1 MVALLTRGR
10 SATLEYHEYV
20 TALLWKLSARQHG
33 GRWRVYANRF
43 SKYRRIPPVLRRGDR
58 APEVLPVLD
67 GYRDYAPITF
77 WLSKPSTVTFRIA
90 GTRTSQWFERGWQTF
105 QWWPYD
111 VPAGRYPVWATAT
124 DRGGNSM
131 LLGLPWVR
139 VGEDSNP
146 PSVRVALDVD
156 QLSWRASDAK
166 SPWFEVR
173 LERMVEEAAEARSRP
188 VRAPRRRPPGRRRA
202 GWARRPSSS
211 PTAPGTSRGS
221 RSARSLARLA
231 PAGAA

>member
-1 MVALLTRGR
+1 MARLREPLLEVPAHPARPPAR
-10 SATLEYHEYV
+10 RPSA
-20 TALLWKLSARQHG
+20 
-33 GRWRVYANRF
+33 
-43 SKYRRIPPVLRRGDR
+43 
-58 APEVLPVLD
+58 EVLPVLD

-111 VPAGRYPVWATAT
+111 VPAGRYPATAT

-139 VGEDSNP
+139 VGQDSNS
-146 PSVRVALDVD
+146 PSVRVALDVT

-173 LERMVEEAAEARSRP
+173 LERMVEGRLRKRDLGRFERLGAARSDAAAP
-188 VRAPRRRPPGRRRA
+188 DGHDDPRRRRQLREPRADPALRGRWLDWPP
-202 GWARRPSSS
+202 
-211 PTAPGTSRGS
+211 
-221 RSARSLARLA
+221 
-231 PAGAA
+231 PAA